1 MAKTSFLGLDENIA
15 GALTYVLGWLTGVI
29 FYLLEKES
37 RYVRFHAVQSI
48 ALFLPIH
55 VIIIVL
61 GYVPFFGW
69 VISNLLG
76 LLALVLWIV
85 LIVKAYQG
93 EWFKLPVTGDI
104 AEERS

>member
-15 GALTYVLGWLTGVI
+15 GALTYVLGWITGVI
-29 FYLLEKES
+29 FYLMEKES

-48 ALFLPIH
+48 ALFLPLH
-55 VIIIVL
+55 VVIIVL
-61 GYVPFFGW
+61 GYIPFIGW
-69 VISNLLG
+69 VISNLLA
-76 LLALVLWIV
+76 LLGLVLWIV

-93 EWFKLPVTGDI
+93 ERFKLPVTGDI

>member
-1 MAKTSFLGLDENIA
+1 MVKTSFLGLDENIA

-48 ALFLPIH
+48 ALFLPLH
-55 VIIIVL
+55 VVIIVL
-61 GYVPFFGW
+61 GYIPFIGW
-69 VISNLLG
+69 VISNLLA
-76 LLALVLWIV
+76 LLGLVLWIV